1 MNEVALSEKM
11 PTEPTISRTT
21 SWRNA
26 MCHKFANDTTLHGIR
41 YVSMNQ
47 RHIVIRFIWLLL
59 LLISGGYFILT
70 VYKAFDKFYSHP
82 INTIIS
88 THHVTKMTFP
98 AVTICPLNLF
108 ARSKMFVTDDNPNFA
123 KSGLNISS
131 CAVTSPVRG
140 KLPCGLSLAC
150 CCTPEAF
157 RNVYNAIPNC
167 AIKYR
172 QDLLDIIKR
181 SSHYLDLGNFYRY
194 YSQDV
199 NSLISGPI
207 CSFGWELTPCS
218 AKDFSSSV
226 ALWGMCH
233 TFNSGGEGK
242 IKTIKTGGISDG
254 LAVILDTQRHEYS
267 LGKYSEGFKVLIHE
281 QGEYFDERE
290 GINIGPGQHVVVA
303 LTQKRYKNLKKPY
316 ATNCTEKKLRTF
328 STYTTYGCLHECWAE
343 RVITSCGCRPVGYKE
358 HLHVPTCYSQGD
370 ISCAFHLSA
379 GSVDEVSCE
388 CFNPCNHI
396 KYTTEVSYSKFPDPG
411 TAEEYVSRSYY
422 NDTEYQSGIQISKL

>member
-1 MNEVALSEKM
+1 MNEVALSEM
-11 PTEPTISRTT
+11 PTEPTISRKT

-26 MCHKFANDTTLHGIR
+26 MCHKFANDATLHGIR

-167 AIKYR
+167 TIKYR

-181 SSHYLDLGNFYRY
+181 SSHYLDLRNFYRY

-290 GINIGPGQHVVVA
+290 GINTGPGQHVVVA
-303 LTQKRYKNLKKPY
+303 LTQKRVGIIKQIIFFFHFRIKRAECVTFKRVETLISDTN
-316 ATNCTEKKLRTF
+316 ATNLGRQFMLDIQCCDA
-328 STYTTYGCLHECWAE
+328 CLVYYWIN
-343 RVITSCGCRPVGYKE
+343 RWR
-358 HLHVPTCYSQGD
+358 L
-370 ISCAFHLSA
+370 
-379 GSVDEVSCE
+379 
-388 CFNPCNHI
+388 N
-396 KYTTEVSYSKFPDPG
+396 SY
-411 TAEEYVSRSYY
+411 
-422 NDTEYQSGIQISKL
+422 